1 MCSINTATKR
11 SVIGITATLL
21 VGGLVG
27 IAGSQGSAAVG
38 SISVFALCGVMAYVV
53 NWLVF
58 IPSSLRKTEHYFDLT
73 GSFTY
78 LAVITAAMVLSKNLD
93 LRTVLIGVMVWVWAI
108 RLGSFL
114 FARVKRD
121 GKDGRF
127 DEIKIDPLRFFMTW
141 SIQGL
146 WVFLTLAAAL
156 VVITGTERETFGVFA
171 IVGSVVWLIGFLVE
185 AMADSQK
192 TSFKANPANAGR
204 FITSGLWGWSRHPNY
219 FGEIMLWVGIAIM
232 AIPVLSGWGW
242 VALISPVFVSLL
254 LTKASGIP
262 LLEVR
267 ADERWGEQP
276 DYQQYKSQTPV
287 LLLRPPR
294 TENHPESAVDPP
306 S

>member
-1 MCSINTATKR
+1 MNTATKR
-11 SVIGITATLL
+11 SVIGIIAAVLI
-21 VGGLVG
+21 GGLVG
-27 IAGSQGSAAVG
+27 IAGSQGSVAVG

-242 VALISPVFVSLL
+242 VALISPLFVSLL